1 MTSSDTDA
9 TGFSFIDAKAGSP
22 AASVFTVDG
31 SGLTTIAGQGSGG
44 AIISDKAADAT
55 STLVLSNTA
64 GSGFTG
70 SLLSM
75 SATAS
80 DKLYTIINGKAS
92 GTSVFKVAASGL
104 TTIAGQGSGGATI
117 SDSGTTANTLTLT
130 NSAST
135 FNQAVLAMTSSD
147 TDATGFSFID
157 AKAGSPAASVFT
169 VD

>member
-1 MTSSDTDA
+1 MLALTATDTN
-9 TGFSFIDAKAGSP
+9 GFPFIDANAGGMSTFK
-22 AASVFTVDG
+22 V
-31 SGLTTIAGQGSGG
+31 
-44 AIISDKAADAT
+44 DAT
-55 STLVLSNTA
+55 
-64 GSGFTG
+64 
-70 SLLSM
+70 
-75 SATAS
+75 
-80 DKLYTIINGKAS
+80 
-92 GTSVFKVAASGL
+92 GL

-169 VD
+169 VDATGGTTITAAD